1 MRQFQPLPGRTG
13 FPHVQPPQY
22 PSQSAT
28 NSSSRQSFPTKQF
41 RSPLPDLM
49 WEQPQTPKRNPRK
62 RMPVPALVGVVLLVA
77 ALIVAAFGY
86 VSRQQSINTLVE
98 QATRAASKPASTQ
111 AAVLQATSPS
121 TKSAKPASTT
131 LGSDI
136 SQFVT
141 RFGLPNKHSVQS
153 AGYYHFRQ
161 YANSDL
167 DFLIVQADVSDGGVY
182 AQRVEGLMVQAPGA
196 GWNQQQ
202 ANAACAAFFPGDS
215 VYEHTVKLPVGY
227 DNVYFSASLAGLFL
241 ASTFTDANGNQVK
254 AGMFDVQYVYR
265 SGSIINSC
273 NILLG
278 IQQAQ
283 L

>member
-1 MRQFQPLPGRTG
+1 
-13 FPHVQPPQY
+13 
-22 PSQSAT
+22 
-28 NSSSRQSFPTKQF
+28 
-41 RSPLPDLM
+41 
-49 WEQPQTPKRNPRK
+49 
-62 RMPVPALVGVVLLVA
+62 MPVPALVGVVMLVA

-86 VSRQQSINTLVE
+86 ISRQQSINTLVN

-111 AAVLQATSPS
+111 AAVLLATSQS
-121 TKSAKPASTT
+121 TKNAKPASTT

-141 RFGLPNKHSVQS
+141 RYGPPNINSVLS

-167 DFLIVQADVSDGGVY
+167 DFLIVQVDVSDGGVY
-182 AQRVEGLMVQAPGA
+182 TQRVQGLMVQAPGT

-202 ANAACAAFFPGDS
+202 ANAACATFFPSDS
-215 VYEHTVKLPVGY
+215 VYQRTVKLPVGY
-227 DNVYFSASLAGLFL
+227 DNVYFSGSLAGLFL
-241 ASTFTDANGNQVK
+241 ASAFTDANGNQVK
-254 AGMFDVQYVYR
+254 AGTFDVQYVYR

-278 IQQAQ
+278 TQQAQ